1 MEARAKPTI
10 SFGGQEKQDVSYVYG
25 GTDGA
30 GEPLYGMAP
39 IESEPAEIERK
50 PHESGNVF
58 THLVDSGASGHVFD
72 DPIVPELKDCLQDYT
87 PLSAPRTVRTA
98 GGALLDDTAK
108 GALEGLTTNDC
119 GEQHLARIAI
129 LIVPGI
135 GRNLFSVK
143 TAARKGIVSISTSTN
158 PGWRWAT
165 LPWHFAERT
174 TISTP

>member
-1 MEARAKPTI
+1 M
-10 SFGGQEKQDVSYVYG
+10 YG

-129 LIVPGI
+129 LIMSGI
-135 GRNLFSVK
+135 GLNFFSVK
-143 TAARKGIVSISTSTN
+143 RQQERAPFRFSMPTT
-158 PGWRWAT
+158 PGWRWPT
-165 LPWHFAERT
+165 LLCHFTKKT
-174 TISTP
+174 TVSTPSI